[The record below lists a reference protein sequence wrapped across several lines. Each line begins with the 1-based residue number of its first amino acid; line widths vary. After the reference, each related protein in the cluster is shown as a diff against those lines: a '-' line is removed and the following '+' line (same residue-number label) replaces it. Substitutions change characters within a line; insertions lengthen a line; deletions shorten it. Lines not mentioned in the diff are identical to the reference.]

1 MGLFRHVA
9 DRDGAARRR
18 AFLRD
23 SALFTLSLTGA
34 AFLPRQGRSVEL
46 LRDVLDCDFESA
58 AELIRLARRRG
69 VRVLDRRGRFLA
81 AFGNYYAPP
90 VPASRL
96 PRHVVKALLVEEDR
110 RFREHGGLD
119 YRGIARGLYET
130 VFGNR
135 QGGSTLSQ
143 QVLKNTCFR
152 DNADDRRLMSVV
164 WRKVKEAVT
173 VGDLEDI
180 LKKDGI
186 LDVYLNSVL
195 FGGLRDGVQV
205 YGIQAASRTYFDKY
219 AETLTVLEGAILV
232 QLLNAPNGLNPW
244 VAPAKARAQA
254 ERLLDDMVRQDALR
268 PAEAAAAK
276 RAKVRVRSPEHG
288 RPGFIPGDVRVGWFA
303 GWARREAEALAPAGE
318 GVTTVTSSLWPEL
331 QDIVQ
336 DELTKIFV
344 RHGKAS
350 GFDQGA
356 AVVMSLRGEVLA
368 MIGGADYPRL
378 QWNNAVQAKRQP
390 GSAFKLFVYLAALER
405 GLSPSDRLE
414 DSPLTL
420 RSGVIR
426 NHDDTYR
433 GRITLAEALAHS
445 SNPVAVRLAMGRV
458 PQVVAVAR
466 RLGIAGP
473 LEEEVGLAL
482 GVSEVTL
489 IELVAAYAAVANGG
503 FLVTPGGIVG
513 IRDNNDA
520 AVHCRRFRPPPRVIE
535 APHAA
540 AMRAMLAGVVRAG
553 TGRNADPGFFAA
565 GKTGT
570 TDDFADAWFV
580 GFTERFA
587 AGVWLGNEKPT
598 PMRGVS
604 GGGLPAIAWRN
615 VMRRAHK
622 LPRLRD
628 VACEAAGTERVAETP

>member
-164 WRKVKEAVT
+164 WRKVKEAIT

-219 AETLTVLEGAILV
+219 AET
-232 QLLNAPNGLNPW
+232 
-244 VAPAKARAQA
+244 
-254 ERLLDDMVRQDALR
+254 
-268 PAEAAAAK
+268 
-276 RAKVRVRSPEHG
+276 
-288 RPGFIPGDVRVGWFA
+288 
-303 GWARREAEALAPAGE
+303 LAPAGE